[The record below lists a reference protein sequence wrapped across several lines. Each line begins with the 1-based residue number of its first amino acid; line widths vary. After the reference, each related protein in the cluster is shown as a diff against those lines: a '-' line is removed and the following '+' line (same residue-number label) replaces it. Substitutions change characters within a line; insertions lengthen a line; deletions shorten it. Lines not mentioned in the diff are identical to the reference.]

1 MKTFPTPAYFGRL
14 GPGGPWDIGF
24 APWIADYD
32 DPYAVLNVLL
42 DGRFVGSTNWAR
54 FDSPVY
60 NRMLRQAANLR
71 GAARAR
77 AYGDL
82 DVRLARDAAPIVAID
97 YANEPTLVSKRVGC
111 VTQPFE
117 LTSLCLK

>member
-1 MKTFPTPAYFGRL
+1 
-14 GPGGPWDIGF
+14 
-24 APWIADYD
+24 
-32 DPYAVLNVLL
+32 
-42 DGRFVGSTNWAR
+42 
-54 FDSPVY
+54 
-60 NRMLRQAANLR
+60 MLRQAANLR

-97 YANEPTLVSKRVGC
+97 YGNEPTLVSKRVGC

-117 LTSLCLK
+117 LTRLCLK